1 MKTPSKTIL
10 PPPRDT
16 PTPPDGFPAPTLYI
30 RLEVGDDCARKYL
43 ARPGV
48 RVTRFG
54 TCSERDC
61 ALRFVVNRPV
71 RIRWPNGHQAAAR
84 VAFEQRVGGC
94 SDMGRATTV
103 KYNYPG
109 FLYSINGVYRFIGLD
124 EVEVWEPDLPERTPE
139 NAAMFGGREVVA
151 VDGVEVGPET
161 FR

>member
-16 PTPPDGFPAPTLYI
+16 PTPPDGFPAPALYI
-30 RLEVGDDCARKYL
+30 RLEVGDDWARKYL
-43 ARPGV
+43 ARPGE
-48 RVTRFG
+48 RITRFG

-71 RIRWPNGHQAAAR
+71 RIRWPNGHQAVAR
-84 VAFEQRVGGC
+84 VAFEERRGSYSSQGQFGF
-94 SDMGRATTV
+94 ATV

-124 EVEVWEPDLPERTPE
+124 EVEVWEPDLPERTPD

-151 VDGVEVGPET
+151 ASEY
-161 FR
+161 F